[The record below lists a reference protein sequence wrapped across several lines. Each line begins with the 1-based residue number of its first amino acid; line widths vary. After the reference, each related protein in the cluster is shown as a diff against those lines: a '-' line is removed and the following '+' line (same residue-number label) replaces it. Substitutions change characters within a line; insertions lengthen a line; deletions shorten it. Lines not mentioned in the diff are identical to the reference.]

1 MTSPF
6 AKLRDHLTTLAAMKI
21 VDMVIMS
28 LLTYSSIINLKLK
41 KTQSD
46 RLLSL
51 ERRKSIRIH
60 KKAKSIECIIKKRAL
75 NLVYKVSMNDNVCEI
90 F

>member
-51 ERRKSIRIH
+51 ERRAAIRIH
-60 KKAKSIECIIKKRAL
+60 KKAKSIECIIKERAL